1 MRNVIASSLVLLAV
15 LFLTPLISSSQDFG
29 ISGIWYHDSMQTH
42 INVKDFTNV
51 VLINE
56 NGDRAVGHFVNPWQ
70 IKVPGWNVVGNI
82 QNGGTQISWSNNTTW
97 TRYPSGKT
105 HISGTWYHNS
115 SPTSIQVYDNG
126 WRFSI
131 TNESGQTSDGYAK
144 SSRELYIPSL
154 GITGHVNEDA
164 TRIRW
169 SNGTVWTRNPGGS
182 GPLSSPEQ

>member
-1 MRNVIASSLVLLAV
+1 MRNVIVLSL
-15 LFLTPLISSSQDFG
+15 LFLALLLILPGMSSSQDFG
-29 ISGIWYHDSMQTH
+29 ISGIWYHNSMQTH

-56 NGDRAVGHFVNPWQ
+56 SGDRAVGHFVNPWQ

-105 HISGTWYHNS
+105 HISGTWYHNN

-154 GITGHVNEDA
+154 GISGNVNNDA

-182 GPLSSPEQ
+182 GPLSSPEE

>member
-1 MRNVIASSLVLLAV
+1 MRNVIVLSP
-15 LFLTPLISSSQDFG
+15 LFLALLLILPGMTSSQDFG
-29 ISGIWYHDSMQTH
+29 ISGIWYHNSMQTH

-56 NGDRAVGHFVNPWQ
+56 SGDKAVGHFVNPWQ

-105 HISGTWYHNS
+105 HISGTWYHNN

-154 GITGHVNEDA
+154 GISGNVNNDA

-169 SNGTVWTRNPGGS
+169 SNGTVWTRSPSGS
-182 GPLSSPEQ
+182 GPLSSPEE

>member
-1 MRNVIASSLVLLAV
+1 MRNVIVLSP
-15 LFLTPLISSSQDFG
+15 LFLALLLILPGMTSSQDFG
-29 ISGIWYHDSMQTH
+29 ISGIWYHNSMQTH

-56 NGDRAVGHFVNPWQ
+56 SGDKAVGHFVNPWQ

-105 HISGTWYHNS
+105 HISGTWYHNN

-154 GITGHVNEDA
+154 GISGNVNNDA

-182 GPLSSPEQ
+182 GPLSSPEE